1 MVGWRIETRQFGTAG
16 ECGASRVMP
25 QPEINNNLHI
35 HPLYSTM
42 PPLTLEEKAQIAH
55 DLRSTNR
62 ELKDRGLLVAAK
74 W

>member
-1 MVGWRIETRQFGTAG
+1 
-16 ECGASRVMP
+16 MP
-25 QPEINNNLHI
+25 QPRINNNLHI

-42 PPLTLEEKAQIAH
+42 PPLTLEDKAQIAH